1 MNKKQEIEKM
11 EIDTGYL
18 DYEFS
23 KKLKDLGYDGMSLML
38 YIKDAHVGWYSK
50 YITNEIIDKLEN
62 TTEESCVAAL
72 RPFVF
77 NWFDEKTDWLISI
90 QQVGKT
96 EFGFTISFDEEN
108 VIKSFSY
115 SNRKI
120 AEETCLQ
127 ELIKKYIK

>member
-18 DYEFS
+18 NYEFS
-23 KKLKDLGYDGMSLML
+23 KQLKDLGYNGMSLML
-38 YIKDAHVGWYSK
+38 YIKDAYVGWYSR

-77 NWFDEKTDWLISI
+77 NWFDEKTDWDNIKKVLSDSNLL
-90 QQVGKT
+90 QKMKTFDVNGMKEKT
-96 EFGFTISFDEEN
+96 EIA
-108 VIKSFSY
+108 IKK
-115 SNRKI
+115 KI
-120 AEETCLQ
+120 ASNPEFTPANV
-127 ELIKKYIK
+127 